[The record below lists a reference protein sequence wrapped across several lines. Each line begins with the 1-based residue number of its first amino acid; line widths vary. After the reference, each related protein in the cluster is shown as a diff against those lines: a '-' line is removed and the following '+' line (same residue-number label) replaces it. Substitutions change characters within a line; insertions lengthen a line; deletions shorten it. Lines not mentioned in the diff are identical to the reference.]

1 MTNLLQTTLNK
12 TYNQLKNFAG
22 LNDFWNLFEI
32 AFGTQYDHTVATN
45 LRSQWLV
52 GDFSSFPQIEVL
64 DSSILGN
71 ASGAYGTSTN
81 KIYLAAN
88 FLDTATETDIIA
100 VLLEEYG
107 HFIDAHINQTDSAGD
122 EGDIFSNLVRGNSL
136 SAGTLQALKGEN
148 DHATIT
154 LDGQSIEIEQNLTP
168 TTSSPTFVPNQ
179 VIIKLSRDISA
190 ADIKNLQTEL
200 GAKVAGT
207 IPKLDIQLWQIATTL
222 SVEETVK
229 RYSQDRR
236 VQFIE
241 PNYNDNK
248 LTTPLIP
255 NDPSFPLLWGLN
267 NTGQTGGTPNA
278 DIDAPEAWG
287 ALQGWGWFPNTGNAI
302 VGVIDTGVD
311 YTHPDLINNIWKNP
325 GETGGGKETNGIDDD
340 GNGYIDDFRG
350 WDFFNND
357 NNPMDGHGHGT
368 HVAGTIGA
376 EGNNG
381 IGVTGVNWK
390 VKIMPIQ
397 IFSSSGA
404 AASSFAIAQAIQYA
418 TANGA
423 DVTNNSW
430 GGGAFSMAIYNAIL
444 AGRLFVAAAGNN
456 TNNNDISPFYPAT
469 YNLNNIISVAATDH
483 NDNLAWF
490 SNYGATTVDL
500 AAPGVNIYSTL
511 PGTNYG
517 YSSGTSMAAPH
528 VAGAAALMVA
538 TRRDRGLPDLTPVQL
553 RQYVLN
559 GVDVIPGLSGKNATS
574 GRLNLHSGVNQ
585 SGIGWGDVHMVTFD
599 KKYYDFQASGEF
611 IFVESER
618 EGDDWVVQTRQKPW
632 IYNTSVAVNTA
643 FATLVDGNRVVFDLD
658 FANRIQINGINATLA
673 DGQSLSIGNSII
685 QRSSNLYTLTYAGD
699 DGIVDSADAQ
709 VKAFDNGNHINLE
722 VLRFGSVHGLLGD
735 SDGNPNN
742 DFQLRDGTQLSP
754 NPSWDE
760 IHGKFADSWRVG
772 VDENLFKTNPIPV
785 IPDPPQFIS
794 LATLA
799 QKNPEG
805 VATAFAKGREFGIP
819 EGAFLNG
826 GVFDFVVTG
835 DEGFLKGAKE
845 TADLALKNGDI
856 QIPLGSIQGSK
867 WNDANANGI
876 WDGGE
881 QALAGW
887 TIYIDSVANGQ
898 LDPWEISTVTN
909 ADGQYTFSNLGPG
922 EYTIGE
928 VPQTGWEQTYPTTP
942 YSIDLKTGAIT
953 GSPNP
958 YISLITSPT
967 DSNGDGYLETV
978 VKVNYQAQLD
988 QVKFIVNYDKSPT
1001 GWTLNIGDSATNDGY
1016 KGDASTQSNDAE
1028 LQILNKDLTIYGN
1041 DYTPT
1046 TLNPLANITN
1056 FANNVN
1062 SVELVIS
1069 NGQVVWN
1076 SPNAI
1081 GSLNTPYLY
1090 ALNGQP
1096 DAEGPVNYDV
1106 YASLN
1111 RVING
1116 TYRIGSGASKVTI
1129 IPVNKGTHKINLAA
1143 GQTATGINFGNRPS
1157 TLVTLNVTPSSV
1169 TEDGITNLV
1178 YTFTRLG
1185 STTNPL
1191 TVNFGVAG
1199 TATFATDY
1207 TQTGAATFTSS
1218 TGTITFAAGA
1228 ATTTLI
1234 VDPTADTTVEADETV
1249 ALSLASGADYV
1260 IAGTPTVTGTII
1272 DDDLPKIN
1280 LSPSNQTVVEGLTTP
1295 QNASYTVTLS
1305 QASNQ
1310 TVSVNYATA
1319 NGTATAGSDYTA
1331 TIGTLTFAPGVTT
1344 QVINIPILNNSLN
1357 EANEIFTLALSSPTN
1372 AILGAVTAA
1381 TTTITDT
1388 LTAAVTTTLA
1398 ANVENLTLTG
1408 AAAINGTGNAGNNV
1422 ITGNTAN
1429 NLLNGGGGNDTLN
1442 GGAGLDTLTGGAGND
1457 VFLFQFS
1464 QSTVANPDRITD
1476 FAIGSDKIDLLSAA
1490 GGVLPAPAAFSRA
1503 ANSAATT
1510 LTNVVNAVFTDAN
1523 GALAGNQA
1531 LGINRAALVQVTT
1544 AGIAGNYIIV
1554 NDNVAGFQSANDL
1567 LVNVTGII
1575 GTLPALGNIP
1585 VSNFFV

>member
-52 GDFSSFPQIEVL
+52 GDFSSFPQIEIL

-154 LDGQSIEIEQNLTP
+154 LDGQSIEIEQ
-168 TTSSPTFVPNQ
+168 
-179 VIIKLSRDISA
+179 
-190 ADIKNLQTEL
+190 
-200 GAKVAGT
+200 
-207 IPKLDIQLWQIATTL
+207 
-222 SVEETVK
+222 
-229 RYSQDRR
+229 
-236 VQFIE
+236 
-241 PNYNDNK
+241 
-248 LTTPLIP
+248 
-255 NDPSFPLLWGLN
+255 
-267 NTGQTGGTPNA
+267 
-278 DIDAPEAWG
+278 
-287 ALQGWGWFPNTGNAI
+287 
-302 VGVIDTGVD
+302 GVI
-311 YTHPDLINNIWKNP
+311 
-325 GETGGGKETNGIDDD
+325 
-340 GNGYIDDFRG
+340 
-350 WDFFNND
+350 
-357 NNPMDGHGHGT
+357 
-368 HVAGTIGA
+368 
-376 EGNNG
+376 
-381 IGVTGVNWK
+381 
-390 VKIMPIQ
+390 Q
-397 IFSSSGA
+397 
-404 AASSFAIAQAIQYA
+404 
-418 TANGA
+418 
-423 DVTNNSW
+423 
-430 GGGAFSMAIYNAIL
+430 
-444 AGRLFVAAAGNN
+444 
-456 TNNNDISPFYPAT
+456 
-469 YNLNNIISVAATDH
+469 
-483 NDNLAWF
+483 
-490 SNYGATTVDL
+490 
-500 AAPGVNIYSTL
+500 
-511 PGTNYG
+511 
-517 YSSGTSMAAPH
+517 
-528 VAGAAALMVA
+528 
-538 TRRDRGLPDLTPVQL
+538 LPDLTAGSPAL
-553 RQYVLN
+553 LTWADNLNRYQYENVRTIGGGYRARFKNTFLPGPILN
-559 GVDVIPGLSGKNATS
+559 PFPNPIPAGIPPLSTVATTINELPSTEKGLLIHTAGTDHVFGSSSPWTPWSPTTGFSNITNATNFIQTIALS
-574 GRLNLHSGVNQ
+574 PTGNTRHIFAEDTYNSTVGTPINVGILRYTGVGGVKVTLDWTGPASNNLDVYLTNTLGGSPSYTPSFIGTETTVTNDNIEQIFSTTIPAGNYYIYVTKNSTVTTPFIQDFSIFATANNPVNQ
-585 SGIGWGDVHMVTFD
+585 GHGWGDVHLVNFD
-599 KKYYDFQASGEF
+599 GKPYDFQAVGEF
-611 IFVESER
+611 ILVKSLI
-618 EGDDWVVQTRQKPW
+618 DDFQVQTRQKPW
-632 IYNTSVAVNTA
+632 GASTNVSVNTA
-643 FATLVDGNRVVFDLD
+643 FATRIDGYNVVFDTKLPVGQQLKID
-658 FANRIQINGINATLA
+658 GSTYNLLN
-673 DGQSLSIGNSII
+673 GQSVFLGNSKIERTQANDPYGGFVDAYI
-685 QRSSNLYTLTYAGD
+685 LTYAGP
-699 DGIVDSADAQ
+699 DGIIATSDDDKVTAYDHTGSYINIFVDPADY
-709 VKAFDNGNHINLE
+709 
-722 VLRFGSVHGLLGD
+722 RFGVLQGLLGNG
-735 SDGNPNN
+735 DGVSTN
-742 DFQLRDGTQLSP
+742 DFALRDGTDLGP
-754 NPSWDE
+754 NPTDQT
-760 IHGKFADSWRVG
+760 IHTTYADSWRITQQ
-772 VDENLFKTNPIPV
+772 ESLFGTPTFADKSFPANYV
-785 IPDPPQFIS
+785 S
-794 LATLA
+794 LQTLA
-799 QKNPEG
+799 QQNPQG
-805 VATAFAKGREFGIP
+805 VANAFAKGREFGIA

-835 DEGFLKGAKE
+835 DEGFLKGAKL
-845 TADLALKNGDI
+845 AANLALKNGDI

-909 ADGQYTFSNLGPG
+909 ADGKYTFSNLGPG
-922 EYTIGE
+922 EYAILE
-928 VPQTGWEQTYPTTP
+928 VNQTGWIQTFPTTP
-942 YSIDLKTGAIT
+942 Y
-953 GSPNP
+953 
-958 YISLITSPT
+958 
-967 DSNGDGYLETV
+967 
-978 VKVNYQAQLD
+978 
-988 QVKFIVNYDKSPT
+988 
-1001 GWTLNIGDSATNDGY
+1001 
-1016 KGDASTQSNDAE
+1016 
-1028 LQILNKDLTIYGN
+1028 
-1041 DYTPT
+1041 
-1046 TLNPLANITN
+1046 
-1056 FANNVN
+1056 
-1062 SVELVIS
+1062 
-1069 NGQVVWN
+1069 
-1076 SPNAI
+1076 
-1081 GSLNTPYLY
+1081 
-1090 ALNGQP
+1090 ALN
-1096 DAEGPVNYDV
+1096 
-1106 YASLN
+1106 L
-1111 RVING
+1111 
-1116 TYRIGSGASKVTI
+1116 K
-1129 IPVNKGTHKINLAA
+1129 A
-1143 GQTATGINFGNRPS
+1143 GEKLTGINFGN
-1157 TLVTLNVTPSSV
+1157 
-1169 TEDGITNLV
+1169 
-1178 YTFTRLG
+1178 YF
-1185 STTNPL
+1185 
-1191 TVNFGVAG
+1191 
-1199 TATFATDY
+1199 
-1207 TQTGAATFTSS
+1207 Q
-1218 TGTITFAAGA
+1218 
-1228 ATTTLI
+1228 
-1234 VDPTADTTVEADETV
+1234 
-1249 ALSLASGADYV
+1249 
-1260 IAGTPTVTGTII
+1260 
-1272 DDDLPKIN
+1272 LPKIN

-1429 NLLNGGGGNDTLN
+1429 NLLNGSGGNDTLN

-1531 LGINRAALVQVTT
+1531 LGINGAALVQVTT

>member
-52 GDFSSFPQIEVL
+52 GDFSSFPQIEIL

-154 LDGQSIEIEQNLTP
+154 LDGQSIEIEQ
-168 TTSSPTFVPNQ
+168 
-179 VIIKLSRDISA
+179 
-190 ADIKNLQTEL
+190 
-200 GAKVAGT
+200 
-207 IPKLDIQLWQIATTL
+207 
-222 SVEETVK
+222 
-229 RYSQDRR
+229 
-236 VQFIE
+236 
-241 PNYNDNK
+241 
-248 LTTPLIP
+248 
-255 NDPSFPLLWGLN
+255 
-267 NTGQTGGTPNA
+267 
-278 DIDAPEAWG
+278 
-287 ALQGWGWFPNTGNAI
+287 
-302 VGVIDTGVD
+302 GVI
-311 YTHPDLINNIWKNP
+311 
-325 GETGGGKETNGIDDD
+325 
-340 GNGYIDDFRG
+340 
-350 WDFFNND
+350 
-357 NNPMDGHGHGT
+357 
-368 HVAGTIGA
+368 
-376 EGNNG
+376 
-381 IGVTGVNWK
+381 
-390 VKIMPIQ
+390 Q
-397 IFSSSGA
+397 
-404 AASSFAIAQAIQYA
+404 
-418 TANGA
+418 
-423 DVTNNSW
+423 
-430 GGGAFSMAIYNAIL
+430 
-444 AGRLFVAAAGNN
+444 
-456 TNNNDISPFYPAT
+456 
-469 YNLNNIISVAATDH
+469 
-483 NDNLAWF
+483 
-490 SNYGATTVDL
+490 
-500 AAPGVNIYSTL
+500 
-511 PGTNYG
+511 
-517 YSSGTSMAAPH
+517 
-528 VAGAAALMVA
+528 
-538 TRRDRGLPDLTPVQL
+538 LPDLTAGSPAL
-553 RQYVLN
+553 LTWADNLNRYQYENVRTIGGGYRARFKNTFLPGPILN
-559 GVDVIPGLSGKNATS
+559 PFPNPIPAGIPPLSTVATTINELPSTEKGLLIHTAGTDHVFGSSSPWTPWSPTTGFSNITNATNFIQTIALS
-574 GRLNLHSGVNQ
+574 PTGNTRHIFAEDTYNSTVGTPINVGILRYTGVGGVKVTLDWTGPASNNLDVYLTNTLGGSPSYTPSFIGTETTVTNDNIEQIFSTTIPAGNYYIYVTKNSTVTTPFIQDFSIFATANNPVNQ
-585 SGIGWGDVHMVTFD
+585 GHGWGDVHLVNFD
-599 KKYYDFQASGEF
+599 GKPYDFQAVGEF
-611 IFVESER
+611 ILVKSLI
-618 EGDDWVVQTRQKPW
+618 DDFQVQTRQKPW
-632 IYNTSVAVNTA
+632 GASTTVSVNTA
-643 FATLVDGNRVVFDLD
+643 FATTIDGYNVVYDSE
-658 FANRIQINGINATLA
+658 LA
-673 DGQSLSIGNSII
+673 VGQELKIDGVTYNLLNGQSVFLGNSKIERTQANDPYGGFVDAYI
-685 QRSSNLYTLTYAGD
+685 LTYAGP
-699 DGIVDSADAQ
+699 DGIIATSDDDKVTAYDHTGSYINIFVDPADY
-709 VKAFDNGNHINLE
+709 
-722 VLRFGSVHGLLGD
+722 RFGVLQGLLGNG
-735 SDGNPNN
+735 DGVSTN
-742 DFQLRDGTQLSP
+742 DFALRDGTDLGP
-754 NPSWDE
+754 NPTDQT
-760 IHGKFADSWRVG
+760 IHTTYADSWRITQQ
-772 VDENLFKTNPIPV
+772 ESLFGTPTFADKSFPANYV
-785 IPDPPQFIS
+785 S
-794 LATLA
+794 LQTLA
-799 QKNPEG
+799 QQNPQG
-805 VATAFAKGREFGIP
+805 VANAFAKGREFGIA

-835 DEGFLKGAKE
+835 DEGFLKGAKL
-845 TADLALKNGDI
+845 AANLALKNGDI

-1442 GGAGLDTLTGGAGND
+1442 GGAGIDTLIGGLGNDIYIVDSITDIITENASAGTDTIQSSVTYTIAALANVENLTLTGAAAINGTGNAGNNVITGNSGNNILNGGAGLDTLTGGAGND

-1503 ANSAATT
+1503 ANSAAAT

-1531 LGINRAALVQVTT
+1531 LGINGAALVQVTT

>member
-1 MTNLLQTTLNK
+1 M
-12 TYNQLKNFAG
+12 G
-22 LNDFWNLFEI
+22 
-32 AFGTQYDHTVATN
+32 
-45 LRSQWLV
+45 S
-52 GDFSSFPQIEVL
+52 
-64 DSSILGN
+64 
-71 ASGAYGTSTN
+71 
-81 KIYLAAN
+81 
-88 FLDTATETDIIA
+88 
-100 VLLEEYG
+100 
-107 HFIDAHINQTDSAGD
+107 
-122 EGDIFSNLVRGNSL
+122 
-136 SAGTLQALKGEN
+136 
-148 DHATIT
+148 
-154 LDGQSIEIEQNLTP
+154 
-168 TTSSPTFVPNQ
+168 
-179 VIIKLSRDISA
+179 
-190 ADIKNLQTEL
+190 
-200 GAKVAGT
+200 
-207 IPKLDIQLWQIATTL
+207 
-222 SVEETVK
+222 
-229 RYSQDRR
+229 
-236 VQFIE
+236 
-241 PNYNDNK
+241 
-248 LTTPLIP
+248 
-255 NDPSFPLLWGLN
+255 
-267 NTGQTGGTPNA
+267 
-278 DIDAPEAWG
+278 
-287 ALQGWGWFPNTGNAI
+287 
-302 VGVIDTGVD
+302 
-311 YTHPDLINNIWKNP
+311 
-325 GETGGGKETNGIDDD
+325 
-340 GNGYIDDFRG
+340 
-350 WDFFNND
+350 
-357 NNPMDGHGHGT
+357 
-368 HVAGTIGA
+368 
-376 EGNNG
+376 
-381 IGVTGVNWK
+381 
-390 VKIMPIQ
+390 
-397 IFSSSGA
+397 
-404 AASSFAIAQAIQYA
+404 
-418 TANGA
+418 
-423 DVTNNSW
+423 
-430 GGGAFSMAIYNAIL
+430 
-444 AGRLFVAAAGNN
+444 
-456 TNNNDISPFYPAT
+456 
-469 YNLNNIISVAATDH
+469 
-483 NDNLAWF
+483 
-490 SNYGATTVDL
+490 
-500 AAPGVNIYSTL
+500 
-511 PGTNYG
+511 NYG
-517 YSSGTSMAAPH
+517 YSSGTSMATPH

-559 GVDVIPGLSGKNATS
+559 GVDVIPGLSGKNATK

-922 EYTIGE
+922 EYAILE
-928 VPQTGWEQTYPTTP
+928 VNQTGWIQTFPTTP
-942 YSIDLKTGAIT
+942 Y
-953 GSPNP
+953 
-958 YISLITSPT
+958 
-967 DSNGDGYLETV
+967 
-978 VKVNYQAQLD
+978 
-988 QVKFIVNYDKSPT
+988 
-1001 GWTLNIGDSATNDGY
+1001 
-1016 KGDASTQSNDAE
+1016 
-1028 LQILNKDLTIYGN
+1028 
-1041 DYTPT
+1041 
-1046 TLNPLANITN
+1046 
-1056 FANNVN
+1056 
-1062 SVELVIS
+1062 
-1069 NGQVVWN
+1069 
-1076 SPNAI
+1076 
-1081 GSLNTPYLY
+1081 
-1090 ALNGQP
+1090 ALN
-1096 DAEGPVNYDV
+1096 
-1106 YASLN
+1106 L
-1111 RVING
+1111 
-1116 TYRIGSGASKVTI
+1116 K
-1129 IPVNKGTHKINLAA
+1129 A
-1143 GQTATGINFGNRPS
+1143 GEKLTGINFGN
-1157 TLVTLNVTPSSV
+1157 
-1169 TEDGITNLV
+1169 
-1178 YTFTRLG
+1178 YF
-1185 STTNPL
+1185 
-1191 TVNFGVAG
+1191 
-1199 TATFATDY
+1199 
-1207 TQTGAATFTSS
+1207 Q
-1218 TGTITFAAGA
+1218 
-1228 ATTTLI
+1228 
-1234 VDPTADTTVEADETV
+1234 
-1249 ALSLASGADYV
+1249 
-1260 IAGTPTVTGTII
+1260 
-1272 DDDLPKIN
+1272 LPKIN
-1280 LSPSNQTVVEGLTTP
+1280 LSPSNQTVVEGFTTP

-1310 TVSVNYATA
+1310 TVSVNYATS
-1319 NGTATAGSDYTA
+1319 NGTATAGADYTA

-1531 LGINRAALVQVTT
+1531 LGINGAALVQVTT

>member
-1 MTNLLQTTLNK
+1 MTNLLQATLNK

-32 AFGTQYDHTVATN
+32 AFGTQYDHTVAIN
-45 LRSQWLV
+45 LRSQWLA
-52 GDFSSFPQIEVL
+52 GDFSSFPQIEIL

-81 KIYLAAN
+81 KIYLASN
-88 FLDTATETDIIA
+88 FLDTATDTDIIA

-107 HFIDAHINQTDSAGD
+107 HFVDAHINQTDSAGD
-122 EGDIFSNLVRGNSL
+122 EGDIFSNLVRGNIL
-136 SAGTLQALKGEN
+136 SAETLQALKGEN

-154 LDGQSIEIEQNLTP
+154 LDGQSIQVEQNLTP

-229 RYSQDRR
+229 RYSQDLR

-248 LTTPLIP
+248 LAVPLIP

-287 ALQGWGWFPNTGNAI
+287 DLQGWGWFPNTGNAV

-311 YTHPDLINNIWKNP
+311 YTHPDLINNIWTNP
-325 GETGGGKETNGIDDD
+325 GEIPGNFLDDD
-340 GNGYIDDFRG
+340 GNGYIDDVHG

-404 AASSFAIAQAIQYA
+404 PASNFAIAQAIQYA

-423 DVTNNSW
+423 DLTNNSW
-430 GGGAFSMAIYNAIL
+430 GGGAFSMAIYTAIQ

-456 TNNNDISPFYPAT
+456 AQNNDITPFYPAT
-469 YNLNNIISVAATDH
+469 YNLNNIISVEATDH

-511 PGTNYG
+511 PVGGSLMGSNYG

-559 GVDVIPGLSGKNATS
+559 GVDVIPGLSGTNDTS

-742 DFQLRDGTQLSP
+742 DFQLRDGTKLSP

-772 VDENLFKTNPIPV
+772 LDENLFKTNPIPV

-799 QKNPEG
+799 QQNPQG
-805 VATAFAKGREFGIP
+805 VANAFAKGREFGIA

-835 DEGFLKGAKE
+835 DESFLKGAKQI
-845 TADLALKNGDI
+845 ADLALQNGDI
-856 QIPLGSIQGSK
+856 KIPLGSIQGSK
-867 WNDANANGI
+867 WNDINANGI
-876 WDGGE
+876 WDEGE
-881 QALAGW
+881 KALAGW
-887 TIYIDSVANGQ
+887 TIYIDSVTNGQ

-909 ADGQYTFSNLGPG
+909 ADGKYTFSNLGPG
-922 EYTIGE
+922 EYAIRE
-928 VPQTGWEQTYPTTP
+928 VNQTGWIQTSPTTP
-942 YSIDLKTGAIT
+942 Y
-953 GSPNP
+953 
-958 YISLITSPT
+958 
-967 DSNGDGYLETV
+967 
-978 VKVNYQAQLD
+978 
-988 QVKFIVNYDKSPT
+988 
-1001 GWTLNIGDSATNDGY
+1001 
-1016 KGDASTQSNDAE
+1016 
-1028 LQILNKDLTIYGN
+1028 
-1041 DYTPT
+1041 
-1046 TLNPLANITN
+1046 
-1056 FANNVN
+1056 
-1062 SVELVIS
+1062 
-1069 NGQVVWN
+1069 
-1076 SPNAI
+1076 
-1081 GSLNTPYLY
+1081 
-1090 ALNGQP
+1090 ALN
-1096 DAEGPVNYDV
+1096 
-1106 YASLN
+1106 L
-1111 RVING
+1111 
-1116 TYRIGSGASKVTI
+1116 K
-1129 IPVNKGTHKINLAA
+1129 A
-1143 GQTATGINFGNRPS
+1143 GEKLTGINFG
-1157 TLVTLNVTPSSV
+1157 
-1169 TEDGITNLV
+1169 GNLQ
-1178 YTFTRLG
+1178 L
-1185 STTNPL
+1185 
-1191 TVNFGVAG
+1191 
-1199 TATFATDY
+1199 
-1207 TQTGAATFTSS
+1207 
-1218 TGTITFAAGA
+1218 
-1228 ATTTLI
+1228 
-1234 VDPTADTTVEADETV
+1234 PT
-1249 ALSLASGADYV
+1249 
-1260 IAGTPTVTGTII
+1260 
-1272 DDDLPKIN
+1272 IN
-1280 LSPSNQTVVEGLTTP
+1280 LSPNNQTVVEGLTTP
-1295 QNASYTVTLS
+1295 QNVTYTVTLS
-1305 QASNQ
+1305 SASNQ
-1310 TVSVNYATA
+1310 TIKVNYATA
-1319 NGTATAGSDYTA
+1319 NGTATAGLDYTA
-1331 TIGTLTFAPGVTT
+1331 INGLLTFNPGVTS
-1344 QVINIPILNNSLN
+1344 QVINIPILNDSLN
-1357 EANEIFTLALSSPTN
+1357 EADETFTLTLSSPTN
-1372 AILGAVTAA
+1372 ASLGTLTTV

-1388 LTAAVTTTLA
+1388 LTASVTTILP

-1422 ITGNTAN
+1422 ITGNGAN
-1429 NLLNGGGGNDTLN
+1429 NILN
-1442 GGAGLDTLTGGAGND
+1442 GGAGIDTLIGGLGNDIYVVDSSTDTITELANGGTDTIQSSVTYTIAAANVENLTLTGTAAINGTGNDGNNVITGNGANNILNGGAGIDTLIGGLGNDIYVVDSSTDTITELANGGTDTIQSSVTFNLAILPNIENLTLIGTAAINGAGND
-1457 VFLFQFS
+1457 GNNVITGNGANNILHGSAGNDILTGGLGKDTLIGGLGVDRFDYRTLTHSVLSIFDVITGFNANAGNDLFLVSTARSVFSNAGSVVTLDIAGIAAKLTN
-1464 QSTVANPDRITD
+1464 TVFT
-1476 FAIGSDKIDLLSAA
+1476 
-1490 GGVLPAPAAFSRA
+1490 
-1503 ANSAATT
+1503 ANSAAQFTFGTRTFVAINDATAGFSAATDAIIEVTGLTGTLGISNFTTT
-1510 LTNVVNAVFTDAN
+1510 LV
-1523 GALAGNQA
+1523 
-1531 LGINRAALVQVTT
+1531 
-1544 AGIAGNYIIV
+1544 
-1554 NDNVAGFQSANDL
+1554 
-1567 LVNVTGII
+1567 
-1575 GTLPALGNIP
+1575 
-1585 VSNFFV
+1585 

>member
-52 GDFSSFPQIEVL
+52 GDFSSFPQIEIL

-148 DHATIT
+148 DWATIT
-154 LDGQSIEIEQNLTP
+154 VGGQSIEIEQATMFLSDLNFTASAGGPFKVRDLLDAFYYENVQTINPGVFRARFKNVIILPSTSNLPYNQIGSFVPGFPPGFPP
-168 TTSSPTFVPNQ
+168 TTGLTTTITPLDSTVKGLLIHTATSTIGGSTPAIWTPPSSIPPYSNTTTATNFLSPLPFTTTSRHLFAEDTFVGAPLNMGRMSRSNPS
-179 VIIKLSRDISA
+179 VIS
-190 ADIKNLQTEL
+190 
-200 GAKVAGT
+200 KV
-207 IPKLDIQLWQIATTL
+207 TL
-222 SVEETVK
+222 VWT
-229 RYSQDRR
+229 
-236 VQFIE
+236 
-241 PNYNDNK
+241 
-248 LTTPLIP
+248 
-255 NDPSFPLLWGLN
+255 
-267 NTGQTGGTPNA
+267 GTPSTT
-278 DIDAPEAWG
+278 DIDPMLNLSLVPTSPSG
-287 ALQGWGWFPNTGNAI
+287 PAI
-302 VGVIDTGVD
+302 TPV
-311 YTHPDLINNIWKNP
+311 
-325 GETGGGKETNGIDDD
+325 
-340 GNGYIDDFRG
+340 
-350 WDFFNND
+350 
-357 NNPMDGHGHGT
+357 
-368 HVAGTIGA
+368 TIGINSFVGT
-376 EGNNG
+376 ENT
-381 IGVTGVNWK
+381 TGWTGEVFTGAGAFEY
-390 VKIMPIQ
+390 VQQ
-397 IFSSSGA
+397 IEIPTTYLPFSSSYDVFVGGSLGSS
-404 AASSFAIAQAIQYA
+404 ASQ
-418 TANGA
+418 
-423 DVTNNSW
+423 D
-430 GGGAFSMAIYNAIL
+430 FSI
-444 AGRLFVAAAGNN
+444 FF
-456 TNNNDISPFYPAT
+456 T
-469 YNLNNIISVAATDH
+469 
-483 NDNLAWF
+483 
-490 SNYGATTVDL
+490 SN
-500 AAPGVNIYSTL
+500 
-511 PGTNYG
+511 
-517 YSSGTSMAAPH
+517 
-528 VAGAAALMVA
+528 
-538 TRRDRGLPDLTPVQL
+538 PVVGQ
-553 RQYVLN
+553 
-559 GVDVIPGLSGKNATS
+559 G
-574 GRLNLHSGVNQ
+574 H
-585 SGIGWGDVHMVTFD
+585 GWGDVHLVNFD
-599 KKYYDFQASGEF
+599 GKPYDFQAVGEF
-611 IFVESER
+611 ILVKSLI
-618 EGDDWVVQTRQKPW
+618 DDFQVQTRQKPW
-632 IYNTSVAVNTA
+632 GASTTVSVNTA
-643 FATLVDGNRVVFDLD
+643 FATTIDGYNVVYDSE
-658 FANRIQINGINATLA
+658 LA
-673 DGQSLSIGNSII
+673 VGQELKIDGVTYNLASGQSVFLSSSKI
-685 QRSSNLYTLTYAGD
+685 QRSGNQYTFTYAGLDGDLSTAD
-699 DGIVDSADAQ
+699 DNDVIIAS
-709 VKAFDNGNHINLE
+709 DNGSYID
-722 VLRFGSVHGLLGD
+722 VYVDPADYRFGVLQGLLGNG
-735 SDGNPNN
+735 DGVSTN
-742 DFQLRDGTQLSP
+742 DFALRDGTDLGP
-754 NPSWDE
+754 NPTDQT
-760 IHGKFADSWRVG
+760 IHTTYADSWRITQQ
-772 VDENLFKTNPIPV
+772 ESLFGTPTFADKSFPANYV
-785 IPDPPQFIS
+785 S
-794 LATLA
+794 LQTLA
-799 QKNPEG
+799 QQNPQG
-805 VATAFAKGREFGIP
+805 VANAFAKGREFGIA

-835 DEGFLKGAKE
+835 DEGFLKGAKL
-845 TADLALKNGDI
+845 AANLALKNGDI

-1388 LTAAVTTTLA
+1388 LTAAVTTTLP

-1422 ITGNTAN
+1422 ITGNSGN
-1429 NLLNGGGGNDTLN
+1429 NTLNGGAGNDTLNGGAGIDTLIGGLGNDIYIVDSITDIITENASAGTDTIQSSVTYTIAALANVENLTLTGAAAINGTGNAGNNVITGNSGNDTLN

-1476 FAIGSDKIDLLSAA
+1476 FAIKSDKIDLLSAA

-1503 ANSAATT
+1503 ANSAAAT

-1531 LGINRAALVQVTT
+1531 LGINGAALVQVTT
-1544 AGIAGNYIIV
+1544 VGIAGTYIIV